1 MSIENDI
8 KQYKFRSP
16 HQKALINL
24 LYTHGWLRGQ
34 MSEHFRRYD
43 ITMQQYNVL
52 RILNGQYPNGITT
65 SDIRSRM
72 LDKMSDASRLVDRL
86 ERLGLVEKRKNSDD
100 RRLVA
105 VRISEKG
112 IELLERIQPE
122 EEAMENEMMPLT
134 HEEATLLSD
143 LLDKLRGS
151 DTTEK

>member
-1 MSIENDI
+1 
-8 KQYKFRSP
+8 
-16 HQKALINL
+16 
-24 LYTHGWLRGQ
+24 
-34 MSEHFRRYD
+34 

-151 DTTEK
+151 DPTEK